1 MRTTPSFSYSS
12 SDAMLSSTFGG
23 RRRAVIG
30 RIVTRVG
37 LSFPSSAGPKI
48 DVGIGTSV
56 GFGRGDGTSGE
67 AAGEDAGSFSAS
79 VEEGGP
85 DTFWERKFF
94 VMSAKVGRSRP
105 VGDGDDGGDVLASTD
120 RGRCDNCGA
129 SSFSSSL
136 FRSGGKVLSV
146 MLGLSLLSSLL
157 LRSCDDGGA
166 SCFFSSSFRSS
177 KLFSLMLGLSLLSRI
192 LLRGL
197 SLCISS
203 CNEIFVTNS
212 TSAFRRSVDPIAE
225 RTRVRSEFFG
235 VCGTAR
241 ASSSFWITLSSLSVS
256 FVFAATIKNWRSFRV
271 LSDSSPATILAGWT
285 SMSRSSCRST
295 ARTTFWRNR
304 IFISLLFKLAEFSS
318 SSLLEVFEII
328 KISAKNHK
336 TCAPSF
342 RIKNTTTR
350 PAQCHLSY
358 L

>member
-166 SCFFSSSFRSS
+166 SCFFSSSFRS
-177 KLFSLMLGLSLLSRI
+177 
-192 LLRGL
+192 
-197 SLCISS
+197 
-203 CNEIFVTNS
+203 T
-212 TSAFRRSVDPIAE
+212 FRRSVDPIAE